1 MEQELVSG
9 TIAAVVFENPENG
22 YAVIKLDSD
31 DGGLITVVGTIPAPA
46 AGERLIVTGKWTAHA
61 TYGCCRTPR
70 QKYVPISPPAPC
82 GASGRKRPKRS
93 SLPSART
100 V

>member
-22 YAVIKLDSD
+22 YAVVKLDSD

-61 TYGCCRTPR
+61 TYGR
-70 QKYVPISPPAPC
+70 QPASIFIMDSAHLVLSALPPERFAPKEE
-82 GASGRKRPKRS
+82 RENEE
-93 SLPSART
+93 
-100 V
+100 